1 MKKLYIKTYGC
12 QMNFYDSGK
21 MADVLKPLGYAPTEE
36 MDGADMV
43 VLNTCH
49 IREKA
54 TEKVYSELGWA
65 RMEKDRLKK
74 EEGRQMLIA
83 VAGCVGQAEG
93 EEIFKRAPF
102 VDMVVGPQSYHT
114 LPELVS
120 KAMRKSGHE
129 MRLDFPAMEKFDAL
143 PQTETSGPSAFLAI
157 QEGCDKFCTFCVVPY
172 TRGAEYSR
180 PVADVYREALSLVER
195 GAKEITLLGQ
205 NVNAYHGTGPEGE
218 SWSFSKLIRHLA
230 NIPSLKRIRYMT
242 SHPRDM
248 EDDLY
253 AAHAEVEKLMPYL
266 HLPVQAGSDRVLKM
280 MNRKHTSSD
289 YLNIID
295 RMRKAHSDM
304 AFSGDFIVGFPGET
318 DADFEDTLKLVRE
331 VKYAA
336 AYSFKY
342 SPRPG
347 TPASAYGAQ
356 VPEEVKVER
365 LARLQELLMAHTL
378 EFNNSKIGQE
388 IDVLL
393 DRPGKFAGQMIG
405 KSPWMQSVYVNNAS
419 ELAGEIVR
427 VKVTGGFANSVSGDI
442 INQPTRNAA

>member
-21 MADVLKPLGYAPTEE
+21 MVDVLKPLGYTTTDE

-65 RMEKDRLKK
+65 RQEKERLKK

-93 EEIFKRAPF
+93 EEIFKRAPH

-120 KAMRKSGHE
+120 KAMRQSGRE
-129 MRLDFPAMEKFDAL
+129 IKLDFPAMEKFDAL
-143 PQTETSGPSAFLAI
+143 PQSESTGPSAFLAI

-180 PVADVYREALSLVER
+180 PVTDVYREALSLAER
-195 GAKEITLLGQ
+195 GAKEVTLLGQ
-205 NVNAYHGTGPEGE
+205 NVNAFHGAGPDGE
-218 SWSFSKLIRHLA
+218 TWGFSKLIRHLA
-230 NIPSLKRIRYMT
+230 NIPNLKRIRYMT

-253 AAHAEVEKLMPYL
+253 TAHAEVEKLMPYL
-266 HLPVQAGSDRVLKM
+266 HLPIQAGSDRVLKM
-280 MNRKHTSSD
+280 MNRKHTATD
-289 YLNIID
+289 YLKIID
-295 RMRKAHSDM
+295 RMRKARSDM

-318 DADFEDTLKLVRE
+318 DADFEETMRVVRE
-331 VKYAA
+331 VKYVA

-347 TPASAYGAQ
+347 TPASMYENQ
-356 VPEEVKVER
+356 VPEEVKAER
-365 LARLQELLMAHTL
+365 LARLQEQLMAHTL
-378 EFNNSKIGQE
+378 EINNGMIGQE

-393 DRPGKFAGQMIG
+393 DRPGKFPGQMIG
-405 KSPWMQSVYVNNAS
+405 KSPWMQSVYVNDAA

-427 VKVTGGFANSVSGDI
+427 VKVTAGFANSVSGDI
-442 INQPTRNAA
+442 MNRTTRNAA